1 MICAIIYVNCGL
13 WERCCVECIC
23 VYHNF
28 FYRYF
33 DNPLDSLLCKF
44 LEYRVLSVA
53 ENLLIKQ
60 DLRNIQ
66 QTVMVALE
74 VYIEF

>member
-1 MICAIIYVNCGL
+1 MLSVSVYIKFFFTAILI
-13 WERCCVECIC
+13 I
-23 VYHNF
+23 
-28 FYRYF
+28 
-33 DNPLDSLLCKF
+33 LDSLLCKF
-44 LEYRVLSVA
+44 SEYHVLSVA